1 MNAKHSDIM
10 ALGTS
15 VLISAYPIVR
25 GSTQTPFPVSTYSV
39 ILTKSV
45 ECQLQKYQQSKHA
58 TEV

>member
-1 MNAKHSDIM
+1 MNAKHPDIM

-15 VLISAYPIVR
+15 VLISAYPLVPD
-25 GSTQTPFPVSTYSV
+25 STQTPFPVSTYSA

-45 ECQLQKYQQSKHA
+45 EYQLQKYQQSKTA